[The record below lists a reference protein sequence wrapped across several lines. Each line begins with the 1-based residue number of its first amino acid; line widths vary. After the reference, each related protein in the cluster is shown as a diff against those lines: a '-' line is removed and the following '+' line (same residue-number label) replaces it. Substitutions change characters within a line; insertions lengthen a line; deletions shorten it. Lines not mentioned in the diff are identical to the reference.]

1 MRTIWATV
9 LVLGTCFSPSAT
21 MAFPLCPEVKTAK
34 GSAAASL
41 ISAYRRHPRADRLE
55 KIEWLAER
63 GNGAAMN
70 YLGVVHNKGK
80 GVPISYVT
88 AADWWLKGAE
98 AGDPT
103 AQCNLGIMY
112 MHGQGLEQNDVEAY
126 KWFNIA
132 SAHGSG
138 TARRKLASME
148 TWRMSRNEV
157 TEAQRLA
164 AEWEAARH

>member
-1 MRTIWATV
+1 MRMIWAAM
-9 LVLGTCFSPSAT
+9 LVLGACFGPSAA
-21 MAFPLCPEVKTAK
+21 MAFPLCPEVKTAQ
-34 GSAAASL
+34 ARVAASA
-41 ISAYRRHPRADRLE
+41 ISAYRRHPRADHLDR
-55 KIEWLAER
+55 IERMAER
-63 GNGAAMN
+63 GNAAAMN
-70 YLGVVHNKGK
+70 YLGVVYNKGK

-112 MHGQGLEQNDVEAY
+112 MHGQGLKQSDVEAY
-126 KWFNIA
+126 KWFDIA
-132 SAHGSG
+132 SARGSG

-157 TEAQRLA
+157 TEAQRRA
-164 AEWEAARH
+164 SEWEAARH